1 MKVRIKMDK
10 DAKIDM
16 KLYKDYL
23 NGDTKAFELL
33 YLKYKDRIKY
43 FVYNIV
49 KDYEKAEDITQDT
62 FVYVLNNKVK
72 EDSSFK
78 CYLYMIAKSRA
89 VNHLNKE
96 TKKHKIEEYLIKTN
110 EQTSGDVLE
119 IIAKQDEKKKLMEA
133 IHTKEAFG

>member
-1 MKVRIKMDK
+1 MNK
-10 DAKIDM
+10 DANIDM
-16 KLYKDYL
+16 KLYKEYL

-119 IIAKQDEKKKLMEA
+119 IIAKQDEKKKLMEF
-133 IHTKEAFG
+133 IS

>member
-1 MKVRIKMDK
+1 MDK

-62 FVYVLNNKVK
+62 FVYVLRRQKN
-72 EDSSFK
+72 
-78 CYLYMIAKSRA
+78 
-89 VNHLNKE
+89 
-96 TKKHKIEEYLIKTN
+96 IK
-110 EQTSGDVLE
+110 
-119 IIAKQDEKKKLMEA
+119 
-133 IHTKEAFG
+133 